1 LVEEELKMFYADLMR
16 SEAMHYTMFL
26 QFARKIGEG
35 RIDVD
40 KKWEDFLEYEAE
52 VIQMFG
58 DKEEIHG

>member
-1 LVEEELKMFYADLMR
+1 MR